1 MIENFINKKD
11 SLRNLT
17 DDEFQKILPKL
28 ANILEKNGFPKFL
41 YNENDLN
48 RDWNRLQFYNTD
60 KKEINAT
67 TTVGTKIIKH
77 YMIY

>member
-28 ANILEKNGFPKFL
+28 ANILEL
-41 YNENDLN
+41 
-48 RDWNRLQFYNTD
+48 
-60 KKEINAT
+60 
-67 TTVGTKIIKH
+67 
-77 YMIY
+77 